1 MSDNFESS
9 DEDIELIDY
18 DNEITRNLWMP
29 ARLSCIASTMDADS
43 STTTRTRT

>member
-29 ARLSCIASTMDADS
+29 SEAKLYCIYDGRRFINYNED
-43 STTTRTRT
+43 